1 MTAVAMRFLCDLGAA
16 LDRDRVLAYCR
27 VLLLVETAVFLFLVT
42 GTHGLIV
49 PLAGPTS
56 TDFVSFYAAGALA
69 DAGTPE
75 LA

>member
-1 MTAVAMRFLCDLGAA
+1 VTTTGPRFLSALGAA

-27 VLLLVETAVFLFLVT
+27 VLLAVETAVLLFVVA

-56 TDFVSFYAAGALA
+56 TDFVSF
-69 DAGTPE
+69 
-75 LA
+75 